1 VLVLPAVDIR
11 GGHAVRLIQ
20 VLRDRERVY
29 GDDPVAAARRWTAAG
44 ARWLHV
50 VDLDGAFAGRPGNP
64 DAIGRILA
72 SAGVPV
78 QVGGG
83 VRDLATI
90 DRLLAA
96 GAARVILGT
105 AAVDSPALLR
115 DACARF
121 GDRIAAAIDA
131 RDGRVVTEGWTAATA
146 FTPIEAAARVVDAG
160 VRRIVF
166 TDTRRDGM
174 LGGPD
179 LASLAELLAAVDVPV
194 IVAGGV
200 ASPADVRRLLRL
212 EPAGLE
218 GAIVGRALYEGTIT
232 LEELLAAAEG
242 TAPGG
247 AAPPAWGTA

>member
-11 GGHAVRLIQ
+11 GGRAVRLIQ
-20 VLRDRERVY
+20 GLRDRERVY
-29 GDDPVAAARRWTAAG
+29 DADPVAAARRWTAAG

-50 VDLDGAFAGRPGNP
+50 IDLDGAFGGRPGNP
-64 DAIGRILA
+64 DAVARILA

-83 VRDLATI
+83 IRDLATI
-90 DRLLAA
+90 ERLLAA

-105 AAVDSPALLR
+105 AAVGSPALLR
-115 DACARF
+115 EACARF
-121 GDRIAAAIDA
+121 GDRVVAAIDA
-131 RDGRVVTEGWTAATA
+131 RDGTVLTEGWTAATGLSSTDAA
-146 FTPIEAAARVVDAG
+146 FRVVDAG

-179 LASLAELLAAVDVPV
+179 LSSLAELLTAVRVPV

-200 ASPADVRRLLRL
+200 ASVEDVRRLMQL

-218 GAIVGRALYEGTIT
+218 GAVVGRALYEGTVRF
-232 LEELLAAAEG
+232 EDLLAAADQAG
-242 TAPGG
+242 QGG
-247 AAPPAWGTA
+247 AA